1 MALPTDGWTA
11 PALASAIAVL
21 VGAVCMGTVQLARTY
36 AQVVNIL
43 EGLHRIGIPM
53 RGAASHMGNTQ
64 AAAAALLGGG
74 AQAQQTITT
83 PAWSQLTDQQ
93 MRGSAGGAAAQ
104 DCAEECVA
112 IACQVIKRVP
122 VPAEYVRWLWFGAYD
137 ARLASPDD
145 LVGMLACVDIRSHSR
160 VVTAAIAQAEITR
173 LFAAGGLACILGYW
187 LSARERHWMLVVQ
200 TSSAGLVARDPWTGT
215 LRTLS
220 WPQFAALYGDAYV
233 HIDELSDITR
243 DLAT

>member
-1 MALPTDGWTA
+1 MHLATDGWTA

-21 VGAVCMGTVQLARTY
+21 VGAVCLGAVQLARTY

-53 RGAASHMGNTQ
+53 RGASGHPSTTQ
-64 AAAAALLGGG
+64 VPLSPVAGGG
-74 AQAQQTITT
+74 GQAQQTIDTA
-83 PAWSQLTDQQ
+83 AWSQLTDQQ

-122 VPAEYVRWLWFGAYD
+122 VPAEYIRWLWFGTYD
-137 ARLASPDD
+137 SRLASPDD
-145 LVGMLACVDIRSHSR
+145 LVGMLACVDIRSHPR
-160 VVTAAIAQAEITR
+160 TVTAAVAQAEITR
-173 LFAAGGLACILGYW
+173 LFDAGGMACILGYW

-200 TSSAGLVARDPWTGT
+200 ASSGGLVARDPWTGT
-215 LRTLS
+215 LRSFT
-220 WPQFAALYGDAYV
+220 WQQFAALFAEAYV

-243 DLAT
+243 PLAA